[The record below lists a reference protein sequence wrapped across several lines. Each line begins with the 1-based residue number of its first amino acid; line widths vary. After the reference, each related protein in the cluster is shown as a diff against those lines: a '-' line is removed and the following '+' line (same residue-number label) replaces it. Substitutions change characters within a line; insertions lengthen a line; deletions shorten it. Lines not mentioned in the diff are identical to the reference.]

1 MNTIESG
8 VALPAEP
15 EIKVKPTTRRA
26 RKSKR
31 GEPSAAATLIA
42 ALKFI
47 SVAQKKA
54 GSIAQQHCM
63 ISGHWAAASN
73 GVLTVAS
80 PIEEDLAAC
89 PHTLQLLEALA
100 KCGEELNITQLS
112 ANTLSVKSG
121 VFKALIPC
129 VDFAEV
135 LVSGPDERIAAID
148 DRIKQA
154 FEAVSMLATDGAQ
167 QAHFAGV
174 LLQAGSAVATN
185 GAALLE
191 CWHGL
196 DLPPGLLIPKASAVA
211 IAKAGKP
218 LAGFGY
224 SPSSATFYFEDNSFI
239 KTQLFN
245 ERFPNYQTVFPADC
259 NPWPLPEG
267 FFTAVHAIENFS
279 RNGVVYFDENVV
291 SSHEHETEASTY
303 QIEGLPHGMAFNSKY
318 LTMLEHAF
326 NKAEFRKDENRVIF
340 FGENMRGALMG
351 VDLKHEVSYN
361 SEDDI
366 PF

>member
-1 MNTIESG
+1 MT
-8 VALPAEP
+8 A
-15 EIKVKPTTRRA
+15 KRA
-26 RKSKR
+26 RRSKR
-31 GEPSAAATLIA
+31 GEPSAAASLIN

-47 SVAQKKA
+47 SVTQKKA
-54 GSIAQQHCM
+54 GSVGQQHCM

-73 GVLTVAS
+73 GILTAAS
-80 PIEEDLAAC
+80 PVEEDLTAC
-89 PHTLQLLEALA
+89 PHTLQFAEALL

-121 VFKALIPC
+121 AFKALIPC
-129 VDFAEV
+129 VDFAE
-135 LVSGPDERIAAID
+135 LNISGPDERVASID

-174 LLQAGSAVATN
+174 LLQAGTAVATN

-191 CWHGL
+191 YWHGL

-218 LAGFGY
+218 LEGFGF
-224 SPSSATFYFEDNSFI
+224 SPSSATFYFEDGSFI
-239 KTQLFN
+239 KTQLFS
-245 ERFPNYQTVFPADC
+245 ERYPNYQPIFPTDC

-279 RNGVVYFDENVV
+279 RNGVVYLDENVV

-326 NKAEFRKDENRVIF
+326 NKAEFRKEENRVIF

-351 VDLKHEVSYN
+351 VDLRKEVSYN
-361 SEDDI
+361 QTNYEDDI